1 MIFFLHFAEDFL
13 LFKEQLWAMQNKDF
27 YIWSS
32 LIFQVSAIL
41 KTSRTVKMVA
51 KEVNYNHC
59 FYVFDSMLINM
70 LVRSWSIIQIPS
82 GRTWR
87 LWPRQQHQKMSLERL
102 LPLSISFSKTVFASG
117 QKFFTNR
124 FLDYIHCTLLLCSH
138 GRLLP
143 LLSGSFECYGNDS
156 YLEYSS
162 FPNHITWCRQ
172 MTMMV
177 RIGCLLL

>member
-13 LFKEQLWAMQNKDF
+13 LFKEQLWARQNKDF

-32 LIFQVSAIL
+32 LIFQVSAIF
-41 KTSRTVKMVA
+41 KSSRTVKMVA
-51 KEVNYNHC
+51 KEVNLIIAFMFFTQC
-59 FYVFDSMLINM
+59 FCQKLINYSN
-70 LVRSWSIIQIPS
+70 LS

-87 LWPRQQHQKMSLERL
+87 LWPRRQHQKMSLERL